1 MKQLFFVMAAARQK
15 DFSPSLVNEYGALS
29 LFSNDSLFVCKK
41 DKQPV
46 GKGRTH
52 LDLAFYITQR
62 DYKKKRL
69 HQTDKKLIT

>member
-29 LFSNDSLFVCKK
+29 LFSNDSLFECKK

-46 GKGRTH
+46 GKGRP
-52 LDLAFYITQR
+52 LLRAASI
-62 DYKKKRL
+62 
-69 HQTDKKLIT
+69 KLNINSISISQLELIST

>member
-46 GKGRTH
+46 GKGRPLLRAASIKLNINSISISH
-52 LDLAFYITQR
+52 LE
-62 DYKKKRL
+62 
-69 HQTDKKLIT
+69 LIST